1 VLKQMGLSIIHR
13 LKRFFIL
20 LLIIPLITAGVAFF
34 MEMGKETTY
43 TASVPFELGN
53 FENEKLTGKSTVKDY
68 FQEDTYLQD
77 VKKASNLD
85 YSIEE
90 IKNGLKI
97 EEGGDH
103 IVVFKHTSP
112 NKQESEEIVQA
123 ISDYFLEISEEKY
136 DEKLSLLKEYEEK
149 VEKTE
154 AARGYLVEE
163 ELEFMKE
170 TEMTITNIRKT
181 QPLQEITLDE
191 SYKNPLKRA
200 VFGFLVGLM
209 LSLFLLIVPEL
220 FKEYRD

>member
-1 VLKQMGLSIIHR
+1 MGLSIIHR

-43 TASVPFELGN
+43 TASAPFELGN
-53 FENEKLTGKSTVKDY
+53 FENEKLTGASIVKKLYQSTRYLELIK
-68 FQEDTYLQD
+68 EDTD
-77 VKKASNLD
+77 LD

-90 IKNGLKI
+90 LKNGLNI
-97 EEGGDH
+97 DAQEDSM
-103 IVVFKHTSP
+103 IVFKYTSP
-112 NKQESEEIVQA
+112 DKEKAEQIVQGIANYFKEESE
-123 ISDYFLEISEEKY
+123 DKFN
-136 DEKLSLLKEYEEK
+136 EKLTLLKDFEKK

-163 ELEFMKE
+163 ELEFKLD
-170 TEMTITNIRKT
+170 TEMTLTNIRETKLLEPVT
-181 QPLQEITLDE
+181 SVA

-200 VFGFLVGLM
+200 VFGFLVGVM

>member
-1 VLKQMGLSIIHR
+1 
-13 LKRFFIL
+13 
-20 LLIIPLITAGVAFF
+20 

-68 FQEDTYLQD
+68 FQKSEYLQD
-77 VKKASNLD
+77 VIKATNLD

-90 IKNGLKI
+90 IKNGLII

-103 IVVFKHTSP
+103 IIVFKHTSA
-112 NKQESEEIVQA
+112 NKQKSEEIVQA
-123 ISDYFLEISEEKY
+123 ISDHFLEISEEKY
-136 DEKLSLLKEYEEK
+136 DEKLSLLKEYVEK
-149 VEKTE
+149 IEKTE

-163 ELEFMKE
+163 EFEFKKDN
-170 TEMTITNIRKT
+170 EMTITNIRETK
-181 QPLQEITLDE
+181 PLEKVASE
-191 SYKNPLKRA
+191 ASYKNPLKRA
-200 VFGFLVGLM
+200 VFGFLVGAM

>member
-53 FENEKLTGKSTVKDY
+53 FENEKLTGANKIKEYYQSTDY
-68 FQEDTYLQD
+68 LKLIKEDTGL
-77 VKKASNLD
+77 N

-90 IKNGLKI
+90 LKNGLNI
-97 EEGGDH
+97 DSPNDSM
-103 IVVFKHTSP
+103 IVFKYTSQD
-112 NKQESEEIVQA
+112 KEKAEQIVRGIA
-123 ISDYFLEISEEKY
+123 DYF
-136 DEKLSLLKEYEEK
+136 DEKSEKKYNEKITLLEETMDK
-149 VEKTE
+149 LDAAER
-154 AARGYLVEE
+154 ARGYLAEE
-163 ELEFMKE
+163 EHEVREDTMMK
-170 TEMTITNIRKT
+170 ITNIRVTKALEPVT
-181 QPLQEITLDE
+181 SEA

-200 VFGFLVGLM
+200 VFGFLVGVM